1 MPWQKAGLKG
11 NEIDRTSTE
20 YAKII
25 GKGKKNAVKLNCLY
39 TLYIRTSRISNR
51 SRLLETAVSLS
62 IFTKLLLCVRS
73 RKETAL
79 VWPQNRD
86 LTESRLCLLVS
97 HIGERMSQQAIVQ
110 LIGDP
115 RYLRF

>member
-1 MPWQKAGLKG
+1 MLDCECKKNPKTKTNINSNTLPWQKAGLKG

-62 IFTKLLLCVRS
+62 IFYEVVIVCSVTERNGLSLATEQRPY
-73 RKETAL
+73 RK
-79 VWPQNRD
+79 PFMFI
-86 LTESRLCLLVS
+86 SFS
-97 HIGERMSQQAIVQ
+97 HW
-110 LIGDP
+110 
-115 RYLRF
+115 